1 LSAVVQTTDK
11 AMFLTFAGSAQSGK
25 VLNQF
30 DACSVKTEQAS
41 VTPLPLFLGIAP
53 VGKFL

>member
-1 LSAVVQTTDK
+1 
-11 AMFLTFAGSAQSGK
+11 MFLTFAGSAQSGK

-30 DACSVKTEQAS
+30 DACSVRTEQAS